1 VFNAAVP
8 EWQQKYIDVFKL
20 MFYLIGIN
28 HADLL
33 TLPADAD
40 EGGRIDY
47 TRRKTHRLYSIKV
60 EPEAKAIIDRYRG
73 SKNLLNVADGCT
85 NYRSFAL
92 RLNKNLSDIMPGLTA
107 YWARHSWAT
116 IAASL
121 DIPED
126 TIALA
131 LGHSSAHTTTA
142 IYIQRDLRK
151 VDAANRRVI
160 DFVLNKKPDA
170 K

>member
-1 VFNAAVP
+1 MKGDSLR
-8 EWQQKYIDVFKL
+8 QKIKL
-20 MFYLIGIN
+20 SVKRFTDIADCLGISPQ
-28 HADLL
+28 A
-33 TLPADAD
+33 
-40 EGGRIDY
+40 
-47 TRRKTHRLYSIKV
+47 
-60 EPEAKAIIDRYRG
+60 
-73 SKNLLNVADGCT
+73 
-85 NYRSFAL
+85 
-92 RLNKNLSDIMPGLTA
+92 LNKNLSDIMPGLTA

-121 DIPED
+121 DIQED